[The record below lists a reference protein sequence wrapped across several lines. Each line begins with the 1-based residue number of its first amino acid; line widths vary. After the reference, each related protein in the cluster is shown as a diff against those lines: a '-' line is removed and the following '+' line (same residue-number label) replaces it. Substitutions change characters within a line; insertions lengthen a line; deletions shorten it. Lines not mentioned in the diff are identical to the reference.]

1 MPVEFWME
9 VLDLLLSITVM
20 LGLGMLVLNGR
31 QIIEALVDW
40 AEEVRNRKRRR
51 R

>member
-1 MPVEFWME
+1 MPVGFWVE

-40 AEEVRNRKRRR
+40 AEEVQNRRR
-51 R
+51 RRR